1 MAASFVPRFQ
11 LNTSRSS
18 ARSGDGFASRLD
30 RTTAPYAASA
40 RHSANKGAGTY
51 NDSGR
56 RYPLFS
62 ALSSNNN
69 TFLTN
74 NTSGSDWLRDGYAG
88 GRDAGAAA
96 EPLSPTPRVS
106 EAAACLGGG
115 WAGPHQPYADPQ
127 LGGSDDDGGHREGS
141 DSGGRG
147 IPGPS
152 ATRPLFTS
160 SSASLPRDRNV
171 IAGNTGRLT
180 WTDSAGVTG
189 GEETAA
195 CYSSYW
201 PRSAGTGSTC
211 GPGRWGQRSSDPAPS
226 STARP
231 AFTSTLV
238 GTSSGA
244 MSFSRH
250 GYCGGGVVLSDADWR
265 GARTTADGAF
275 DWGADVRG
283 GGTAGLVNS
292 RSRARVDRWTD
303 EEPCR
308 VARSKEMPIWN
319 DAPTMA
325 TDSSSISPEERPR
338 SQRHRRRQRHQR
350 GSHHGRSGGGGGVN
364 SNGSRHDRAH
374 DDDDDD
380 FDSMRDGA
388 EDDSLSFAE
397 AIVSAMDAQPV
408 VPPGLLR
415 NLQEPPFIWNRH
427 PSHGIVLCL
436 LQHRGIYLPRY
447 RELVD
452 YHMAELF
459 LHYLDLCREGAFFIH
474 YSAGKWPKERF
485 FRIRMLPVNRLEA
498 ETEPVPHLVITL
510 HESGVDILDAIP
522 LDELVGVTA
531 TPQTACFLP
540 FLESPK
546 TIIGCREGRGHR
558 ARLPAD
564 GAFSLWFYDV
574 AQHKP
579 RSVDILTCDAKVFD
593 IWTKTFR
600 GLVSV
605 NSSSIVQVALTP
617 QGESVEL
624 AELTRAAQQQ
634 GEVERRE
641 QRGRLSSS

>member
-211 GPGRWGQRSSDPAPS
+211 GPGRWGKRSSDPAPS

-250 GYCGGGVVLSDADWR
+250 GYCGGGVGLSDADWR

-303 EEPCR
+303 EEPSDR
-308 VARSKEMPIWN
+308 DHSGIDAANATNAGLIMGVA
-319 DAPTMA
+319 AA
-325 TDSSSISPEERPR
+325 
-338 SQRHRRRQRHQR
+338 
-350 GSHHGRSGGGGGVN
+350 
-364 SNGSRHDRAH
+364 
-374 DDDDDD
+374 
-380 FDSMRDGA
+380 
-388 EDDSLSFAE
+388 